1 MNGLTADF
9 AALDGCRK
17 TMLGQAGQFGG
28 LADGF
33 SARDIDPSMF
43 GTLPAS
49 GALAELAGRVDA
61 GIGAQF
67 SAAERFLRSVER
79 ALDAVRQGVA
89 DAEKS
94 NVKAIR
100 AI

>member
-1 MNGLTADF
+1 MSGLTADF

-17 TMLGQAGQFGG
+17 TMLAQAGQFGG

-33 SARDIDPSMF
+33 SGRAIDASMF
-43 GTLPAS
+43 GTLPAA
-49 GALAELAGRVDA
+49 GALAALAGHVDA
-61 GIGAQF
+61 GVGTQL
-67 SAAERFLRSVER
+67 SAAEKFLRSVER

-89 DAEKS
+89 DAEKT
-94 NVKAIR
+94 NVQAIQ